1 MIGCGT
7 WIIHNLY
14 LQGRTEG
21 NSTMLKQVVFPML
34 RAFVQVYNHHRFTDG
49 DGVMHLPYTNSPEY
63 PKQLPGNDT
72 NYDVALFKWGA
83 ATLLE
88 LSSEFGID
96 DPLVPDW
103 KSIIQ
108 SLTPGPVDADGSYMV
123 NSNTPFSVSHRH
135 FSHLFHIYPLHVV
148 VMGASAH
155 DDALITTSLDKWTG
169 LTCGKDGACPNGFTF
184 DGAASM
190 SALIPGREDAAA
202 GNISQFVLKSGKVH
216 KSTMYAEGH
225 SPCIESPLAAANSMQ
240 ELLLQSWG
248 GIIRVFPSV
257 PHAWPS
263 VMFDRMWAEGGIV
276 VSARR
281 ENGSTQFVQLC
292 NRGEMSGAVQ
302 LETDVALVCPTT
314 QVQPHRESERSL
326 VSLTVQKGECV
337 VCHRAGVSRETLRI
351 DSADMPGYS
360 ADYNYFGQQ

>member
-1 MIGCGT
+1 
-7 WIIHNLY
+7 
-14 LQGRTEG
+14 
-21 NSTMLKQVVFPML
+21 
-34 RAFVQVYNHHRFTDG
+34 
-49 DGVMHLPYTNSPEY
+49 
-63 PKQLPGNDT
+63 
-72 NYDVALFKWGA
+72 
-83 ATLLE
+83 
-88 LSSEFGID
+88 
-96 DPLVPDW
+96 
-103 KSIIQ
+103 
-108 SLTPGPVDADGSYMV
+108 MV

-281 ENGSTQFVQLC
+281 EHGSTQFVQLC